1 MPRSSRRTRSTVT
14 ITDVAREAGVSPMTV
29 SRVVNAEA
37 NVSPATRERVERAV
51 KALNYAPN
59 VAARSLARSAA
70 VRVGVIYSNPSA
82 HFLSEFL
89 LGVLDRTQSGA
100 VQLLLQSCGEGD
112 EEERQAVTRLADAG
126 AQGVILPPPHSES
139 AVVRRELRE
148 RGLRAA
154 VVAAGRPPVDTI
166 CVRVDDRRA
175 AYDMTRRLLALG
187 HRRLGFIGGHPNQSS
202 SRERYDGFIT
212 ALEGAPDATH
222 AFVQGYFD
230 FVSGLGAAEALLD
243 APERPTAIFAS
254 NDDMAAAVVS
264 VAHRRAMSV
273 PEDLTVVGFD
283 DTALATTHWPP
294 LTTVRQPVREMAATA
309 MELLVGALTR
319 TLDGEEVEPV
329 DRVLPYEIM
338 ERQSSASRGS
348 SGLPPRRDGIAG
360 GRR

>member
-1 MPRSSRRTRSTVT
+1 LPRSGRRTRNVVT

-29 SRVVNAEA
+29 SRVVNAES

-51 KALNYAPN
+51 RALNYAPN
-59 VAARSLARSAA
+59 VAARSLAKAAA

-89 LGVLDRTQSGA
+89 LGVLDRTQTGA

-112 EEERQAVTRLADAG
+112 EEERQAVTRLAEAG

-175 AYDMTRRLLALG
+175 AYEMTRRLLALG

-212 ALEGAPDATH
+212 ALEGAPGAEH
-222 AFVQGYFD
+222 VFVQGHFD
-230 FVSGLGAAEALLD
+230 FVSGLSAAEQLLD
-243 APERPTAIFAS
+243 AAERPTAVFAS
-254 NDDMAAAVVS
+254 NDDMATAVVS
-264 VAHRRAMSV
+264 VAHRRGMSV

-309 MELLVGALTR
+309 MELLVEALTR
-319 TLDGEEVEPV
+319 ALDGEEPEPV
-329 DRVLPYEIM
+329 DRVLPYEVM
-338 ERQSSASRGS
+338 ERQSSAPPSPTGS
-348 SGLPPRRDGIAG
+348 TTQLDKFA
-360 GRR
+360 GRRR

>member
-1 MPRSSRRTRSTVT
+1 
-14 ITDVAREAGVSPMTV
+14 MTV
-29 SRVVNAEA
+29 SRVINAET

-51 KALNYAPN
+51 KALHYAPN
-59 VAARSLARSAA
+59 VAARSLAKADV

-89 LGVLDRTQSGA
+89 LGVLDRTQTGA

-112 EEERQAVTRLADAG
+112 EEERQAVTRLAQAG
-126 AQGVILPPPHSES
+126 AQGVVLPPPHSES

-175 AYDMTRRLLALG
+175 AYDITRRLLALG
-187 HRRLGFIGGHPNQSS
+187 HRRIGFIGGSPDQSS

-212 ALEGAPDATH
+212 ALEGAPDADH
-222 AFVQGYFD
+222 VFAQGYFD
-230 FVSGLGAAEALLD
+230 FVSGLNAAEELLN
-243 APERPTAIFAS
+243 APEPPTAIFAS

-264 VAHRRAMSV
+264 VAHRRGILV
-273 PEDLTVVGFD
+273 PEHLTVVGFD

-309 MELLVGALTR
+309 VDLLVEAIGRALNGS
-319 TLDGEEVEPV
+319 DPEPI
-329 DRVLPYEIM
+329 DRVLPYEMM
-338 ERQSSASRGS
+338 ERQSSAPPPSTAVVSRLDKS
-348 SGLPPRRDGIAG
+348 SRR
-360 GRR
+360 GR